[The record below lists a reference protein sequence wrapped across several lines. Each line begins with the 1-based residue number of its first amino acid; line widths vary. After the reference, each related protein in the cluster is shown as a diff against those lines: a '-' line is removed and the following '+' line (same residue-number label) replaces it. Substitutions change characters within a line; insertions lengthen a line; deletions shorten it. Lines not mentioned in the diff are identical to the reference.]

1 MATISGGKC
10 ILAAISKSQTNPSIE
25 LDSAAVHW
33 PVLLQPLDIRIGHL
47 IPLVFME
54 STSPRLHLT

>member
-25 LDSAAVHW
+25 LDSAAVRW
-33 PVLLQPLDIRIGHL
+33 PVLLQALDIRIG
-47 IPLVFME
+47 PLVFME